1 MQYALRL
8 CSQNGLTQACIHI
21 YGCMKLYEQAVDL
34 ALKSDDVELAKINAD
49 RPDDDQGHLKKK
61 LWLKIAKHIVLNK
74 KDIKA

>member
-1 MQYALRL
+1 
-8 CSQNGLTQACIHI
+8 
-21 YGCMKLYEQAVDL
+21 MKLYEQAVDL